1 MDSKRPSSFFP
12 VIVCTCLAFVFAG
25 CAGTVKTAETQKPPV
40 TATEAP
46 PSSPAT
52 PETPA
57 GIHGITVSE
66 DVDTVAVKITGDRL
80 LTFTSVKQPSPPGVI
95 LYFPKTAFKDTVTQ
109 YPVGIAPVENVL
121 VDTPGEPDLPL
132 RIQIALTRDVPYD
145 VLREDRALKVVFPKP
160 IQKKEAAAVFSSA
173 EKTAS
178 KKDFTGMPAPTHL
191 EDVKAVLIEK
201 GVRVDVMADGPV
213 TDYNAFTVDNP
224 ARIVFDIPQVKSP
237 FTREIRV
244 PVPMD
249 SHQVQWVEQ
258 VRYYG
263 YPDKVRVVLDV
274 KKEYMNA
281 YAAQTT
287 ENGLHI
293 RVGDAVLV
301 AEKEAA
307 AAETAAAEAPA
318 WVNKIDFL
326 SEDAGKSAVIVGTT
340 RPVKHTLKKG
350 PGNTLL
356 LTLHHTNLPDYRKQ
370 PLVTTRFDSA
380 VNRIIPIQTEKM
392 KDDSVLT
399 FELREP
405 VPYRVEEA
413 ENEIRIHFEAS
424 TVPPKP
430 LTVAELPEWRQV
442 MEDAAKQA
450 EREAAGEGQVKR
462 YTGEKIALDFYETD
476 IKNVFRILKEVS
488 GKNFAIDNDV
498 TGKVTLSFDK
508 PVPWDQVMDLV
519 LKMNKL
525 GKIEEGEIIRI
536 ARLDTI
542 IAEQKKLEEKEDTRP
557 LVTEYILV
565 NYASAQNDAQ
575 PLIKEILSKR
585 GKISVNARTN
595 QLVITDVE
603 DRIDRAKEI
612 VRQIDKVTPQ
622 VMIEARIVEAG
633 LDFERSIGINWSLSG
648 GPIFKKFLGGQYDYD
663 FGFNYPG
670 PGTNNFGF
678 SFTKF
683 LGSPLDLDFTLSA
696 QEATGNVKILS
707 APKVATANNKEA
719 LISQGVEFPY
729 LERDEAGLA
738 TVQFKNIDL
747 ELKVT
752 PQITNDNRI
761 SVDIQIKKDDI
772 DRLVATPTGDVP
784 ALSTHEAQTQLLVN
798 DGDTIVI
805 GGIIKNREARAET
818 GFPWISKIPFLG
830 WLFKQR
836 ADSTTRDE
844 LIVFITPKIVRLES
858 GVLQTHSTQF
868 Q

>member
-12 VIVCTCLAFVFAG
+12 VIACACLAFVVAG
-25 CAGTVKTAETQKPPV
+25 CAGTVKTAETQKPAV
-40 TATEAP
+40 TETAAP
-46 PSSPAT
+46 PSSPAA
-52 PETPA
+52 PERPA
-57 GIHGITVSE
+57 GIHRISVSE

-95 LYFPKTAFKDTVTQ
+95 LYFPKTTFKNSETQ
-109 YPVGIAPVENVL
+109 HTVGIDPVENVL
-121 VDTPGEPDLPL
+121 VSIPQDSELPL

-145 VLREDRALKVVFPKP
+145 VLREDQALKVVFPKP
-160 IQKKEAAAVFSSA
+160 VQKKETAAVPPAESA
-173 EKTAS
+173 APVERFAE
-178 KKDFTGMPAPTHL
+178 MPAPTHL

-201 GVRVDVMADGPV
+201 GVRVDVVSDGPI

-237 FTREIRV
+237 FKREIRV

-249 SHQVQWVEQ
+249 SHQIQWVEQ

-274 KKEYMNA
+274 KKEYMNDYTA
-281 YAAQTT
+281 ETV

-301 AEKEAA
+301 AEKAAA

-318 WVNKIDFL
+318 WVNRIDFL

-340 RPVKHTLKKG
+340 RPVQHTLKKG
-350 PGNTLL
+350 PGNTLI

-380 VNRIIPIQTEKM
+380 VNRIIPVQTKKM
-392 KDDSVLT
+392 KDRSILT

-430 LTVAELPEWRQV
+430 LTVAELPEWEQV

-508 PVPWDQVMDLV
+508 PVPWDQVMDLI

-565 NYASAQNDAQ
+565 NYASAESDAR
-575 PLIKEILSKR
+575 PLIEPILSKR

-595 QLVITDVE
+595 QIIITDVAE
-603 DRIDRAKEI
+603 RIDRAKEI
-612 VRQIDKVTPQ
+612 VRQIDRVTPQ

-633 LDFERSIGINWSLSG
+633 IDFERSIGINWSLSG

-670 PGTNNFGF
+670 PDTNNFGF

-719 LISQGVEFPY
+719 LISQGVEYPY

-747 ELKVT
+747 ELRVT

-761 SVDIQIKKDDI
+761 SVDVKIKKDDI

-818 GFPWISKIPFLG
+818 GFPWLSKIPFLG

-858 GVLQTHSTQF
+858 GVLQIHSTQF